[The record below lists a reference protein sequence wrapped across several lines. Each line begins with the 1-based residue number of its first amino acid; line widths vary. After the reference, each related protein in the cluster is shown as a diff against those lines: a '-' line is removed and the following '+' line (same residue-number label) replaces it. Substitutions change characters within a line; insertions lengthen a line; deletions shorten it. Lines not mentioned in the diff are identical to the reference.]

1 MADGYL
7 NFDTKINEAGFNKG
21 ISKLSNIAQTG
32 LGVVVGN
39 IATSALQKIGQL
51 GSELVAGLNESS
63 AAWKTFQA
71 NMQMNGKTADE
82 ISKIKGELKDFAE
95 QTIYSASDMASTYSQ
110 LEAVGTKNTTALVKG
125 FGGLAAAASD
135 PTQAMKTLSQQA
147 TQMAAKP
154 KLIIGNRYPGIYCW
168 DNIQTIELRL
178 DQRLQHCI

>member
-39 IATSALQKIGQL
+39 IATSAMQKIGQL

-71 NMQMNGKTADE
+71 NMRDE
-82 ISKIKGELKDFAE
+82 RE
-95 QTIYSASDMASTYSQ
+95 
-110 LEAVGTKNTTALVKG
+110 NC
-125 FGGLAAAASD
+125 
-135 PTQAMKTLSQQA
+135 
-147 TQMAAKP
+147 
-154 KLIIGNRYPGIYCW
+154 R
-168 DNIQTIELRL
+168 
-178 DQRLQHCI
+178 

>member
-39 IATSALQKIGQL
+39 IATSVLQKIGQL

-110 LEAVGTKNTTALVKG
+110 LEAVGTTR
-125 FGGLAAAASD
+125 S
-135 PTQAMKTLSQQA
+135 
-147 TQMAAKP
+147 
-154 KLIIGNRYPGIYCW
+154 IIIQSGIR
-168 DNIQTIELRL
+168 NGQLRRHFL
-178 DQRLQHCI
+178 TFTNNKIKDFRRRST